1 MEFLGRVAVSRLG
14 FPLLLRR
21 EALLQLAVTG
31 VGAGARMA
39 RRGGGIRIWSRGS
52 HTENIAAL
60 DQPVNTEGN
69 GH

>member
-1 MEFLGRVAVSRLG
+1 
-14 FPLLLRR
+14 
-21 EALLQLAVTG
+21 
-31 VGAGARMA
+31 MA

-52 HTENIAAL
+52 HTEKIAAL